1 MNNTQLLKEIFD
13 LANQG
18 KNVDISNLPNDIS
31 KEVVEKNLLYIELK
45 RLVAN
50 NGDIARIEEI
60 KSILNPLDEDLE
72 TNEYWEEINE

>member
-1 MNNTQLLKEIFD
+1 MNSTQILKEIFD

-31 KEVVEKNLLYIELK
+31 KDVVEKNLLYIELK

-50 NGDIARIEEI
+50 NGDVVRIEGR
-60 KSILNPLDEDLE
+60 SSSLFCF
-72 TNEYWEEINE
+72 

>member
-1 MNNTQLLKEIFD
+1 MNSTQILKEIFD

-31 KEVVEKNLLYIELK
+31 KDVVEKNLLYIELK

-50 NGDIARIEEI
+50 NGDVVRIEEI

-72 TNEYWEEINE
+72 TNEY